1 MTIFVTLLERRCIA
15 SFRLGQGFFNLF
27 FKWLRTPN
35 QIFNHAQDLMMC
47 VACLINLLR
56 FQGTM
61 GSCCSS
67 CCGDDDNGVTVVHDA
82 GVHQQMPPDAVYIE
96 DSNYGA
102 RQHQKTNMRP
112 YSLSCDCIF
121 FQRTLSFFF
130 FKVLPLLLYKMV
142 FAIVI
147 LNSVTATESHN
158 RKTLIVQV
166 LVLYVY
172 LIIY

>member
-15 SFRLGQGFFNLF
+15 SFRLWQGFSTYFSNGF
-27 FKWLRTPN
+27 EHPTKSS
-35 QIFNHAQDLMMC
+35 IMQDLMMC
-47 VACLINLLR
+47 VACLTNLLR

-102 RQHQKTNMRP
+102 RQHQQTNMRP
-112 YSLSCDCIF
+112 YSLPCDCIF

-130 FKVLPLLLYKMV
+130 FKFYLCSCIKWFLPP
-142 FAIVI
+142 
-147 LNSVTATESHN
+147 
-158 RKTLIVQV
+158 
-166 LVLYVY
+166 
-172 LIIY
+172 